1 MVRGVTEVVALMEV
15 VVKVM
20 AAAVEAADTE
30 VVVEDTKASIKQL
43 LNYCICLN
51 Y

>member
-1 MVRGVTEVVALMEV
+1 MRGVTEVVALMEV

-20 AAAVEAADTE
+20 VAADTE
-30 VVVEDTKASIKQL
+30 VVVEDTKPSIKQL